1 MKPSFE
7 LVLAV
12 SETVAFLIA
21 TSLLSTLGV
30 YLELLAVGALTTG
43 QLTLGL
49 WLCLCGGVAL
59 YFGVYAMGLTELF
72 PRVRRL
78 LTREASSR
86 PPAQR

>member
-1 MKPSFE
+1 MKLSFE
-7 LVLAV
+7 LFAMIGELLVLV
-12 SETVAFLIA
+12 VG

-30 YLELLAVGALTTG
+30 YLELMAVGAITTG